1 MKHHGTSLHSLFI
14 LLFMY
19 GLSNGFECDFHATMI
34 RSVEK
39 EGFHKELRSLVEIV
53 TTKSTEKLR
62 DCQVAIEENLPSSFY
77 VDPDQL
83 NNLGAYGKVVACA
96 NETVDVEKPQFTS
109 PPLKVYVYSS
119 LNTTGNLLVANL
131 VLPIHLRYHKPRAG
145 GGYEVVKI
153 SKPRL
158 FLRCPRRLD
167 CPKQG
172 TMVFPCYRCSLNKC
186 SWLEFSFKT
195 NMDPLKVTVPV
206 GDLNHKLIIQ
216 LLTFLVTIGGSIY
229 IFSTLASK
237 IPHL

>member
-1 MKHHGTSLHSLFI
+1 MIHHGTLLLSLFI
-14 LLFMY
+14 LLSIY
-19 GLSNGFECDFHATMI
+19 KSSNGFECDFHATMI

-96 NETVDVEKPQFTS
+96 NETVDVEKPQL
-109 PPLKVYVYSS
+109 PLHLSGVVYS
-119 LNTTGNLLVANL
+119 
-131 VLPIHLRYHKPRAG
+131 YHKPRAG